1 MASRLSPPRALPHD
15 RDRDTLHRVAD
26 PLRDGVSTLVEIF
39 QDRGNDGLAGALFEA
54 LARLFARNVRIY
66 AYPMRADALADR
78 LAASSLTPWTG
89 AADGAD
95 LIAADHLHPAP
106 PFGHLYAY
114 LMDTGFIVSLRPA
127 VGRRL
132 SGGIAAEVQLQA
144 TGHWQAIERHL
155 SRYPLYP
162 DVATTHEG
170 TQEALRHRLDQHHV
184 IDTGVH
190 ATGPGGTE
198 AFVLRDAWVQ
208 CPV

>member
-1 MASRLSPPRALPHD
+1 MTEIATRFTASPIRFV
-15 RDRDTLHRVAD
+15 T
-26 PLRDGVSTLVEIF
+26 GVSTLVEIF
-39 QDRGNDGLAGALFEA
+39 QDRGNDGLAGALLEA

-89 AADGAD
+89 AADGTETD
-95 LIAADHLHPAP
+95 RRRPPAARAAVRP
-106 PFGHLYAY
+106 
-114 LMDTGFIVSLRPA
+114 SLRVSHGHRLHRVPA
-127 VGRRL
+127 AGRRRL
-132 SGGIAAEVQLQA
+132 SGGIAAEVQVQA

-170 TQEALRHRLDQHHV
+170 TQEALRHGLDQHHV

-198 AFVLRDAWVQ
+198 AIVLRDAWVQ
-208 CPV
+208 RPV